1 MPQFGLPTL
10 VCDHDEIRAEFE
22 GLPCEQFDVRAG
34 HESADAESVAK
45 QAGDLQGLSTDRS
58 GRSQHRNNAGRND
71 HGRGFLGRV
80 GTRRKHACPFVTAG
94 KLPNAAIGLWLRSD
108 AQSLIRPRIVD
119 LCRDSGSIH
128 ARSAET
134 NRTAGHTE
142 PRPSPEK
149 TIRIRVAHIALV
161 LLALAGRPAV
171 AQVIDSTLAS
181 RHLLAE
187 SYLRAA
193 QFDRAI
199 ALFEDLLARSPGNF
213 IFSDRLQEAYEAVK
227 RYDDAIALVDARL
240 AGQESRTVLLSEKAR
255 LFYLSGNEETA
266 FATWDAAL
274 SAEPSQPGAYL
285 VVYRSLL
292 QPRLF
297 DRAVSVL
304 ERGRE
309 TLGNRE
315 LFRSDLAQLYGLV
328 GRHAEAMA
336 EYLAILEQ
344 NEGQLTFVRIR
355 LQSLIEAPDAM
366 AAAVSAAERAVR
378 GKPLSRPV
386 RELLAWLYLEAG
398 RFGPALG
405 EFRALDRLERQ
416 EGLMLYAFALQAV
429 DGAAYDEALA
439 AFGEILERYPTA
451 PSAADAQ
458 LGLGGLHERRAA
470 SLPADSSDSARLIE
484 FASAISEYQAFIQ
497 RWPGHP
503 SVPDARYRVA
513 RIHLD
518 VLFDLEAAEQA
529 LDALIAGHPGTP
541 AANQAAFDLG
551 RLDVARDRLESA
563 RVHFTRLADRLRSGE
578 LAESAR
584 HELALIH
591 FYRGEFEAARALAE
605 SMKENTSADVSN
617 DAISLKVLLVE
628 SKGPDSLDMPLRDYA
643 TVLLRERQRKPDE
656 ALTRLEVLLAGLGD
670 HALVDEAMYRRAA
683 LLATLGRT
691 PEAIAAYLEFPLI
704 HGESPL
710 ADRALLAAADLQMT
724 VIGDLDGA
732 ITTLTRLL
740 QDFPGSLLASEARS
754 RIRRLRGDAL

>member
-1 MPQFGLPTL
+1 MAPF
-10 VCDHDEIRAEFE
+10 RR
-22 GLPCEQFDVRAG
+22 CEPALFRGPAVRA
-34 HESADAESVAK
+34 
-45 QAGDLQGLSTDRS
+45 
-58 GRSQHRNNAGRND
+58 
-71 HGRGFLGRV
+71 
-80 GTRRKHACPFVTAG
+80 
-94 KLPNAAIGLWLRSD
+94 
-108 AQSLIRPRIVD
+108 
-119 LCRDSGSIH
+119 RDYGQVCS
-128 ARSAET
+128 REAET
-134 NRTAGHTE
+134 NGTAGHTE
-142 PRPSPEK
+142 PRPSPRP
-149 TIRIRVAHIALV
+149 TIRIRIVHIALA
-161 LLALAGRPAV
+161 LLALAGRPAD

-181 RHLLAE
+181 RYSLAE

-213 IFSDRLQEAYEAVK
+213 IFSERLQEAYEAIK

-255 LFYLSGNEETA
+255 LIYLSGDEETA

-274 SAEPSQPGAYL
+274 TAEPFQPGAYL
-285 VVYRSLL
+285 AVYHSLM

-304 ERGRE
+304 EKGRE
-309 TLGNRE
+309 ALGNRE

-328 GRHAEAMA
+328 GRHAEAMT
-336 EYLAILEQ
+336 EYLAMLEQ

-355 LQSLIEAPDAM
+355 LQSLIEAPDVM
-366 AAAVSAAERAVR
+366 AVAVAAAERAVR

-416 EGLMLYAFALQAV
+416 EGLMLYAFAVLAV
-429 DGAAYDEALA
+429 DGGAYDEALA
-439 AFGEILERYPTA
+439 AFGEILDRYPTA
-451 PSAADAQ
+451 PTAADAQ
-458 LGLGGLHERRAA
+458 LGLGGLHERRAG
-470 SLPADSSDSARLIE
+470 SQPADSTDSARRAG
-484 FASAISEYQAFIQ
+484 FASALEEYRRFIE

-513 RIHLD
+513 RIRLD
-518 VLFDLEAAEQA
+518 VLFDLDTAEQD
-529 LDALIAGHPGTP
+529 LEALIAGHPGTP
-541 AANQAAFDLG
+541 SADQAAYELG

-578 LAESAR
+578 LAESSR

-628 SKGPDSLDMPLRDYA
+628 SRGPDSLDTPLRDYA

-656 ALTRLEVLLAGLGD
+656 ALARLEVLLSGLGD
-670 HALVDEAMYRRAA
+670 HSLVDEAMYRRAT

-704 HGESPL
+704 HRDSPL
-710 ADRALLAAADLQMT
+710 ADRALMAAADLQIT
-724 VIGDLDGA
+724 GTSDRDAA